1 MFITEK
7 VFNDCAK
14 AVSAQFGISLDYFFE
29 ILVLNEPDQWLRYIP
44 DPPLRLQQ
52 KLVEINPGNIGL
64 IRKSDQEI
72 QDFVIN
78 IDPKYYNHI
87 RNPTYQTQL
96 ALIKQDPANI
106 ARIRDE
112 PEDLQHLALTHD
124 IDLFNKI
131 STPSKSVIER
141 YSSYISGL
149 SDDEKIKILK
159 KYPEN
164 IKYITNQSERV
175 QIALINIDS
184 ANASLYIKEFL
195 PAAQLVFVRKYITAI
210 NAIRH
215 PTKEA
220 LLLAYKLYG
229 VGNYNARYIA
239 IPRKLEG
246 NERCSI
252 SNQPINDGDCYK
264 LCENGDVFLFKYI
277 LMYKSYLKRN
287 SDVYDDIYINSV

>member
-164 IKYITNQSERV
+164 IK
-175 QIALINIDS
+175 
-184 ANASLYIKEFL
+184 
-195 PAAQLVFVRKYITAI
+195 AI

-277 LMYKSYLKRN
+277 LMYKSYLKKN
-287 SDVYDDIYINSV
+287 SEVYDDIYINSV